1 MTALPG
7 LAQGAVCTYVATVGV
22 KGLSDAA
29 ARLFVRLSVAS
40 TDIATHSDIGR
51 RSSLWRLWAL

>member
-1 MTALPG
+1 MYL
-7 LAQGAVCTYVATVGV
+7 QYVETVGV